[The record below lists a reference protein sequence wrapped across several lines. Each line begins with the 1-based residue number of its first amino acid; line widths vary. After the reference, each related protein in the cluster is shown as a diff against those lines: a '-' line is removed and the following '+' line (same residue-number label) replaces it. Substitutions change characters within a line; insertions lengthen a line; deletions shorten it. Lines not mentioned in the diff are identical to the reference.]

1 MHVYAIESFDGD
13 ILAIHSTF
21 TDAHIDAKRRAGRE
35 HLQVLLCH
43 IATDKST
50 VLQLLR
56 CAHGLG
62 GDGLPAMKIADRW
75 EMTARGALRRAAK
88 QEV

>member
-13 ILAIHSTF
+13 ILAIHSTV

-35 HLQVLLCH
+35 HLQILLCH
-43 IATDKST
+43 IATDKSA

-62 GDGLPAMKIADRW
+62 DGLPAMEIADRW
-75 EMTARGALRRAAK
+75 EMTARGALRRAAN